1 MDIPFTKMHGLGND
15 FVVID
20 NQSLEI
26 NLTSTCITKIADRR
40 RGIGFDQLLTLEP
53 ARESGD
59 LFLDIKNPDG
69 TSAEACG
76 NGTRCVAS
84 LMMNERETD
93 LLRIETVGGLLVCE
107 RRRNGD
113 ITVDMGE
120 PRTNWQEIP
129 LARETDALSVKID
142 NRPHEIFTCVN
153 MGNPHAVLF
162 SENCEEV
169 ELEKIGPEIE
179 CHEMFPDRINV
190 EFATVQNKSKV
201 RVRVWERGAGQT
213 AACGSGACAVLV
225 AAVLRGLTERKAE
238 VVLDGGPLLIERR
251 DNNRVSMTGPTEI
264 SFNGSFSI

>member
-1 MDIPFTKMHGLGND
+1 MDIPFTKMDGLGND

-93 LLRIETVGGLLVCE
+93 LLRIETTGGLLVCE
-107 RRRNGD
+107 RTRNGD

-142 NRPHEIFTCVN
+142 
-153 MGNPHAVLF
+153 L
-162 SENCEEV
+162 S
-169 ELEKIGPEIE
+169 
-179 CHEMFPDRINV
+179 
-190 EFATVQNKSKV
+190 
-201 RVRVWERGAGQT
+201 
-213 AACGSGACAVLV
+213 
-225 AAVLRGLTERKAE
+225 
-238 VVLDGGPLLIERR
+238 LIH
-251 DNNRVSMTGPTEI
+251 I
-264 SFNGSFSI
+264 